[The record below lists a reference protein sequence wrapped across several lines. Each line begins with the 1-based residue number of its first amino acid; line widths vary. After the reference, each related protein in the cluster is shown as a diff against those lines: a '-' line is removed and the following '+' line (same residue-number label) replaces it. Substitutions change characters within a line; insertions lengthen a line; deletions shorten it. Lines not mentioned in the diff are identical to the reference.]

1 MSLLNFKHSKSEYK
15 IDYSAFN
22 SVYKVHMDCRS
33 QKERDEME
41 NEEEEEEEEEK
52 EENKFLPNLQQ
63 SVTNISGYIPTYL
76 SRNQLEKTVLKCT
89 CLGLQ
94 KSMNNYK
101 RGFATLQRRSS
112 L

>member
-76 SRNQLEKTVLKCT
+76 SRNQLEKTNSCT
-89 CLGLQ
+89 EILH
-94 KSMNNYK
+94 MV
-101 RGFATLQRRSS
+101 
-112 L
+112 